1 MVKRAA
7 LSYQA
12 RGFPFLP
19 SQPRPG
25 QGWGQGGVGEAGVP
39 PHLWACSVRG
49 QLAQHGWGGPGVLGS
64 QSAAV
69 PPPPPG
75 AHTHTRAGGA
85 RGSAGH
91 AVCSTAAA
99 ASSRARVPPRAPT
112 RALPAAVGMSRPR
125 DRAEPQPRR
134 PPPPPRGRPRRDL
147 RHSAA
152 RGREPER
159 RMEQERNLPM

>member
-1 MVKRAA
+1 MVKRVA

-19 SQPRPG
+19 SQLRPRP
-25 QGWGQGGVGEAGVP
+25 GWGQGGVGEAGAP
-39 PHLWACSVRG
+39 RHLWASSVRG
-49 QLAQHGWGGPGVLGS
+49 QLAQRGWGGPGTLGS
-64 QSAAV
+64 QSPAV
-69 PPPPPG
+69 PPFPPPPTYPG
-75 AHTHTRAGGA
+75 WRA
-85 RGSAGH
+85 RGLACS
-91 AVCSTAAA
+91 AVC
-99 ASSRARVPPRAPT
+99 RHHGRILPGPRPRAPT
-112 RALPAAVGMSRPR
+112 RALPAAVGMGRPR